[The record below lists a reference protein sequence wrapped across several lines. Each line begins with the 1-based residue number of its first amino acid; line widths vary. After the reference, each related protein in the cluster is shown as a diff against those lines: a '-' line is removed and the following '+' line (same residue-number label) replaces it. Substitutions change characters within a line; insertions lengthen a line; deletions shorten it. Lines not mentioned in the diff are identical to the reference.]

1 MFFDPVSDFDIPQI
15 KVVPKYIFVKR
26 HVNLGLIY
34 RVVCLNLFEINYKQQ
49 IFNFTRTLG

>member
-49 IFNFTRTLG
+49 IFSFTRTLG